1 MQMQKSTGRELI
13 LSILWRYGLCIILVA
28 LAVVLTLLLQKAF
41 STPFWRSFFFV
52 WVVIGSTWFLGKGP
66 GFMAVVLS
74 TLAVDYYFTPPFG
87 QFSHDPKNLPFV
99 IVFFIFAFVSGFVS
113 SRLKDRE
120 TALARA
126 RDELEGRVLERT
138 RQLERSNALLLT
150 EIEERKHAEKILHKQ
165 AGLLHLTHDSIFV
178 RDKAGLITYWNRG
191 AEELYGWKSG
201 EAVGRVTHE
210 LLQTVF
216 PEPLEYIMAQ
226 LARSGHWEGELV
238 HTRRDGSQVVV
249 ASRWAVQKDELGQ
262 TASVLETNNDIT
274 ERKRAEEGIRKL
286 NEELETRVAERT
298 DELGEVNRELEAFAY
313 SVSHDLRAP
322 LRHLAG
328 YAELLQK
335 SASSDLDEKSARY
348 VMTILESAKRMGELI
363 DDLLSFSRT
372 GRAEIKKSRV
382 SLEQLV
388 SEICGELARETDGR
402 DIAWRMG
409 ALPDVFGVRS
419 MLRLVLVNI
428 FSNAVKFT
436 RQRERA
442 EIEIGHTRGE
452 TNEIVIFVRDNG
464 VGFDMKYA
472 HKLFGVFQRLH
483 RAEEFEGTGIGLAH
497 VQRIIY
503 RHGGRVWAEGASDKG
518 ATIYFTLPGP
528 PEGAGHE

>member
-1 MQMQKSTGRELI
+1 MQKSPRRELI

-28 LAVVLTLLLQKAF
+28 LAVIFTLLLQKAF

-87 QFSHDPKNLPFV
+87 QFSHDPGNLPFV
-99 IVFFIFAFVSGFVS
+99 VVFFIFAFVSGFVS

-120 TALARA
+120 TALGKA
-126 RDELEGRVLERT
+126 RDELEERVRERT
-138 RQLERSNALLLT
+138 KELEKSNILLLS

-165 AGLLHLTHDSIFV
+165 AGLLQLTHDSIFV
-178 RDKAGLITYWNRG
+178 RDGNGLITYWNRG

-201 EAVGRVTHE
+201 EAIGKVTHE

-216 PEPLEYIMAQ
+216 PEPLEDIMAQ
-226 LARSGHWEGELV
+226 LVRSGHWEGELV
-238 HTRRDGSQVVV
+238 HTRRDGMKVVV
-249 ASRWAVQKDELGQ
+249 SSRWAVQKDELGQ
-262 TASVLETNNDIT
+262 PASVLETNNDIT

-286 NEELETRVAERT
+286 NEELEARVMKRT
-298 DELGEVNRELEAFAY
+298 EELGEVNRELEAFAY

-348 VMTILESAKRMGELI
+348 VATILESAKRMGELI

-372 GRAEIKKSRV
+372 SRVEIKKARV
-382 SLEQLV
+382 SLDGLV
-388 SEICGELARETDGR
+388 NEVVNELRRETGGR
-402 DIAWRMG
+402 DVVWRIG
-409 ALPDVFGVRS
+409 ALPDVYGDRS
-419 MLRLVLVNI
+419 MLRLVFVNLI
-428 FSNAVKFT
+428 SNAIKFT
-436 RQRERA
+436 RRRQQA
-442 EIEIGHTRGE
+442 VIEVGCADGE
-452 TNEIVIFVRDNG
+452 TKETAIFVRDNG
-464 VGFDMKYA
+464 VGFDMKYVN
-472 HKLFGVFQRLH
+472 KLFGVFQRLH
-483 RAEEFEGTGIGLAH
+483 RTEEFEGTGIGLAH

-503 RHGGRVWAEGASDKG
+503 RHGGRVWAEGAPDKG
-518 ATIYFTLPGP
+518 AAFYLTLPRP
-528 PEGAGHE
+528 PEDTGHE